1 MLRKQSGKQGRFSK
15 GRSQCRNWEGDLWG
29 GGEVRKR
36 NKKFGGGE
44 VLKEMNIS
52 IIPLKN
58 LGQHRKFNNV
68 IILQNFM
75 QNWKS

>member
-1 MLRKQSGKQGRFSK
+1 M
-15 GRSQCRNWEGDLWG
+15 WG